1 MINIRPSKGPLGRS
15 VDDLTIMLRVLFDSK
30 NYSELPNSI

>member
-15 VDDLTIMLRVLFDSK
+15 VDDITVMLRVLFNSK
-30 NYSELPNSI
+30 NYSELPCSI